1 MMNLQRFAA
10 ATGKFVTVKNEI
22 KEIDADFVAV
32 DATDGLKFDCK
43 AYSNDRLAFI
53 IENTNASTA
62 KKAAIKAPTK
72 GGYAAEDVDLELS
85 VAAGKKAVAYVE
97 TARYANTDGSIVITG
112 ASTDIKAVAV
122 YLG

>member
-1 MMNLQRFAA
+1 MNIQRFAFA
-10 ATGKFVTVKNEI
+10 EGKFVTIKNEI
-22 KEIDADFVAV
+22 KDVDDSLVAV
-32 DATDGLKFDCK
+32 DAADGLKFDCK
-43 AYSNDRLAFI
+43 EYSNDRLMFI
-53 IENTNASTA
+53 IENSHASAA

-72 GGYAAEDVDLELS
+72 GGYAAEDVDLELNIS
-85 VAAGKKAVAYVE
+85 AGKKAVAYVE